1 MEMYFDF
8 RYWKVLSNNT
18 ALFSMKHVIII
29 FYFIFNI
36 SSEEIMHIIIYFHN
50 LNFIAGMMKIS
61 VIEYVTL
68 TKLCKDK
75 F

>member
-1 MEMYFDF
+1 
-8 RYWKVLSNNT
+8 
-18 ALFSMKHVIII
+18 
-29 FYFIFNI
+29 
-36 SSEEIMHIIIYFHN
+36 MHIIIYFHN